1 MDDFLFDILA
11 SYDSPNVIGNFL
23 DSNSYDYDGS
33 HTTSFAVV
41 DFDTNTL
48 PTTPTIYGHR
58 TRILPNSSA
67 GSTWSPY
74 TSTGPP
80 FWTTFEPSS
89 GTTTYLVLSIHCS
102 ATYTIYFLGHFRTS
116 TTSDIFDCIHYAIA
130 NRTTS
135 STS

>member
-1 MDDFLFDILA
+1 MDDFSFDILA
-11 SYDSPNVIGNFL
+11 SYDSPDDIGNFL
-23 DSNSYDYDGS
+23 DSSSYDYDGS

-58 TRILPNSSA
+58 PRILPNSST

-89 GTTTYLVLSIHCS
+89 GTTTYLVLSIHYFG
-102 ATYTIYFLGHFRTS
+102 TYTIYFLGHVRTS
-116 TTSDIFDCIHYAIA
+116 TTIYTFDCIHYAIA
-130 NRTTS
+130 NGTTS
-135 STS
+135 STT